1 MFPEDE
7 NSQGS
12 EETSTDSLEEGS
24 PVESGIVPQQEEDK
38 HNPAWDS
45 LLESMPSSLHST
57 ITPHLKQWDRNY
69 QDGINKV
76 HSQYES
82 YKPYVENNVTREQ
95 IDYALQIMQAI
106 ETRPQDMIKALQ
118 DYTGMSKAE
127 ATAVVADEQGQ
138 VETEVPEELFNH
150 PKFLEMQKM
159 VQTVAQHLVT
169 QKQQEESTAQD
180 KALATELEGLKE
192 THGDY
197 DEEFVLTLAMANP
210 DKSLEDCVLA
220 YKAKVTEMVEK
231 SRRAPAPKVLGQ
243 GGGAPDNQMQQ
254 SDLKDPKNRKAVIAQ
269 MLAASQST

>member
-1 MFPEDE
+1 MEIEE

-12 EETSTDSLEEGS
+12 EEVTDSLEEGS
-24 PVESGIVPQQEEDK
+24 PVQSGIETQEQEDK

-82 YKPYVENNVTREQ
+82 FKPYVENNVTREQ

-127 ATAVVADEQGQ
+127 ATQVVADEQGQ
-138 VETEVPEELFNH
+138 VETEVPDELFNH
-150 PKFLEMQKM
+150 PKFLEMQQM

-169 QKQQEESTAQD
+169 QKQAEESLLQD
-180 KALATELEGLKE
+180 KQLADELEGLKT

-197 DEEFVLTLAMANP
+197 DEEYVLTLAMANP
-210 DKSLEDCVLA
+210 DKTLEQCVLA
-220 YKAKVTEMVEK
+220 YKAKVTELVEQ

-243 GGGAPDNQMQQ
+243 GGGAPDNQIQQ

-269 MLAASQST
+269 MLAANQST